1 MGSTKPND
9 AFMVNREEQNLV
21 NMILTLFRFRDIHHC
36 HVRNS
41 GTIIHTP
48 MGLRFGKN
56 MFPQPGVPDILAWR
70 NGRSIAIEVKSP
82 GGRLRPE
89 QAQWLDRFQREGGT
103 ALVARSLED
112 VQKLLKN
119 MN

>member
-1 MGSTKPND
+1 ML
-9 AFMVNREEQNLV
+9 NREEQSLV
-21 NMILTLFRFRDIHHC
+21 NVILTLFRLRDIHHC

-48 MGLRFGKN
+48 TGLRFGKN
-56 MFPQPGVPDILAWR
+56 PFPQPGVPDILAWQ
-70 NGRSIAIEVKSP
+70 NGRSMAIEVKSP

-89 QAQWLDRFQREGGT
+89 QARWLDRFQKEGGT
-103 ALVARSLED
+103 ALVARSIDD
-112 VQKLLKN
+112 VQRFLNK